1 MDVKIGKP
9 YGECG
14 FPVFVFCLFIQE
26 HNSFLIIS
34 LSVQIRQAAA
44 LQVGSVLL
52 PVGHIPALPQGGCPV
67 ILFFIV
73 EQISKVI
80 FCHRCRVQHLNGRPQ
95 NTNLFGFVRK
105 TIITGGSFRIFR
117 ALAVSIPQA
126 PSRYRQQ
133 RLLRCGSRNQRPF
146 HPAVRLQSQAKVEII
161 FSGIGIGIF
170 PGLFVYGSL
179 EVGNVLMNV
188 ALR

>member
-146 HPAVRLQSQAKVEII
+146 HPARPPPE
-161 FSGIGIGIF
+161 
-170 PGLFVYGSL
+170 PGKG
-179 EVGNVLMNV
+179 
-188 ALR
+188 